1 MATVLVAIS
10 DLMFSSKVSAAARGL
25 GVQYERAARGAPLA
39 SEVARTAAT
48 RVLLEL
54 GASPSVLEAVAA
66 VRQQH
71 PNVEIVGF
79 CSHTLVDL
87 MERARRA
94 GCDRVLTQGELAG
107 QLNDLLGRP

>member
-25 GVQYERAARGAPLA
+25 GLRYERAARGAPLA
-39 SEVARTAAT
+39 SEVARTGAR

-54 GASPSVLEAVAA
+54 GASPGVLDAVAA

-71 PNVEIVGF
+71 PDVEIVGF
-79 CSHTLVDL
+79 CSHTLLDL
-87 MERARRA
+87 MDRARAA

-107 QLNDLLGRP
+107 QLPELLR